1 MMKLFFYHKNY
12 AQCLKKSKLLKKEFS
27 KTRREWNKPKHFFIT
42 YTLKFLGI
50 SSDEIFLKWFSVS

>member
-42 YTLKFLGI
+42 HTLKFLGI
-50 SSDEIFLKWFSVS
+50 SSDEIS